1 MIVPI
6 PRDYITSTS
15 DLDHTVTV
23 FVFSHQQKL
32 EKDVSCE
39 ESVEEVKESSS
50 TIEFVCFA
58 LLMNREKTN
67 EILEEKKEEPIPL
80 FSNNEISVL
89 IIVWC

>member
-6 PRDYITSTS
+6 PRDYRTSTS
-15 DLDHTVTV
+15 ELDHTVTV

-32 EKDVSCE
+32 GKDVSCE

-50 TIEFVCFA
+50 TIEFVCFE

-67 EILEEKKEEPIPL
+67 EIIEEKKEEPIPL

-89 IIVWC
+89 IIV